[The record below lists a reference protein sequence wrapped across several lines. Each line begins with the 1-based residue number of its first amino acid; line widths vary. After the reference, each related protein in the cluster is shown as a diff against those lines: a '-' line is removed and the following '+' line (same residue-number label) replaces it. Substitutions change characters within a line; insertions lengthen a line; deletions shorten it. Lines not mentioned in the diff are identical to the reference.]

1 MNRTLYQVNEEIKT
15 SQAVVLKSMNE
26 IKERLVQDE
35 ERKQQEE
42 QEYIKCQQE

>member
-1 MNRTLYQVNEEIKT
+1 VNRTLYQVNEEIKT